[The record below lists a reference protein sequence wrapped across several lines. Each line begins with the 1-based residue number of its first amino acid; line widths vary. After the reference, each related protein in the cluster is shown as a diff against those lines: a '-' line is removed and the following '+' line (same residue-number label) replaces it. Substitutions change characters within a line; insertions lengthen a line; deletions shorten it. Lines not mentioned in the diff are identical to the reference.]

1 VSTTRRS
8 KSAPGPAAPPPRPT
22 LGSIPA
28 EHERGASARTRRLLL
43 QTAMEIVNRGHVPSV
58 SEVAEAAQVS
68 RATAYRYF
76 PTQSRLIATIMDYSL
91 GPVRSW
97 SSPSKDGIERLHD
110 LFEKTYPRF
119 KEFEP
124 QMRAALQLALE
135 HDALDRAGLLKE
147 EPYRRGFRRA
157 ILLNAAKP
165 LEKVLGKAR
174 FRRLLL
180 ALSVVYG
187 IEPYVV
193 LKDMWGLRSKDVE
206 AVSRWMADAVI
217 QASLDEIRARKP

>member
-1 VSTTRRS
+1 MNAG
-8 KSAPGPAAPPPRPT
+8 KGPVRPT
-22 LGSIPA
+22 SGEA
-28 EHERGASARTRRLLL
+28 AGEHARGAAARTRRLLV

-58 SEVAEAAQVS
+58 SEVAEVAGVS

-91 GPVRSW
+91 GPAVRSW
-97 SSPSKDGIERLHD
+97 SSTSPDGLERLHD
-110 LFEKTYPRF
+110 LFDKTYPRF

-135 HDALDRAGLLKE
+135 HEALDRAGLLKE
-147 EPYRRGFRRA
+147 APYRRGFRRA
-157 ILLNAAKP
+157 ILENAARP

-174 FRRLLL
+174 FHRLIL
-180 ALSVVYG
+180 ALSVIYG

-193 LKDMWGLRSKDVE
+193 LKDIWGLESRDVE
-206 AVSRWMADAVI
+206 KVSRWMADALIAAAIAEV
-217 QASLDEIRARKP
+217 RKPPKKG

>member
-1 VSTTRRS
+1 
-8 KSAPGPAAPPPRPT
+8 
-22 LGSIPA
+22 
-28 EHERGASARTRRLLL
+28 
-43 QTAMEIVNRGHVPSV
+43 MEIVNRGHVPSV

-76 PTQSRLIATIMDYSL
+76 PTQSRLIATIIDYSL

-97 SSPSKDGIERLHD
+97 SSTSTDGVERLHE
-110 LFEKTYPRF
+110 LFDKTYPRF

-147 EPYRRGFRRA
+147 APYRRGFRRE
-157 ILLNAAKP
+157 ILVNAARP
-165 LEKVLGKAR
+165 LEKVLGSRR
-174 FRRLLL
+174 FKRLVV
-180 ALSVVYG
+180 ALSMVYG

-193 LKDMWGLRSKDVE
+193 LKDIWGLQSREVE
-206 AVSRWMADAVI
+206 VISRWMADALIAAALAEVR
-217 QASLDEIRARKP
+217 SGAR

>member
-1 VSTTRRS
+1 MTHPRQVSRKVSTQLRPTS
-8 KSAPGPAAPPPRPT
+8 GAAPE
-22 LGSIPA
+22 
-28 EHERGASARTRRLLL
+28 EHARGAAARTHRLLV
-43 QTAMEIVNRGHVPSV
+43 QTAMEIVDQGHVPSV
-58 SEVAEAAQVS
+58 SEVAEAAHVS

-91 GPVRSW
+91 GPVRQW
-97 SSPSKDGIERLHD
+97 SSASRDGAQRLHE
-110 LFEKTYPRF
+110 LFDKTYPRF

-147 EPYRRGFRRA
+147 APYRRGFRRA
-157 ILLNAAKP
+157 ILENAARP

-174 FRRLLL
+174 FRKLILS
-180 ALSVVYG
+180 LSVIYG

-193 LKDMWGLRSKDVE
+193 LKDIWGLESRDVE
-206 AVSRWMADAVI
+206 VISRWMADALIAAALAEVK
-217 QASLDEIRARKP
+217 AAPRR